1 MKGAGKHLAVA
12 LLPLLMGLI
21 AFFMVI
27 GPRALD
33 PQNIAWLES
42 GDPATHYLGWVFF
55 RHSPWT
61 FPLGLNPSY
70 GLELGSAIIFSDSN
84 PLLAFLF
91 KPFSSLLPETFQY
104 FGIWLLACFVLQA
117 WFAWKLLGLV
127 TPNIALRYLG
137 TGLFLFSPP
146 MIARMGGH
154 LSLAG
159 HFLILAALYLALHP
173 GVQRRRLAWGSLL
186 AVTALVHAYLL
197 AMVALIWLADLAGRT
212 LNGKLTRRDAL
223 IELFMLFLLVSLCC
237 WQAGYF
243 SIGDGTVSG
252 GFGLYRMNLLA
263 LVDTNGWSLVLP
275 DLPEAGGDYEGF
287 NYLGLGTL
295 LLAICA
301 GVVLLRRATD
311 FGSAVRRLPVLLWAL
326 IGLTLFALSNDIGVG
341 LLGFHYPLPEKI
353 IQLANIFRA
362 SGRMFW
368 PVFYVIVFAV
378 IFLVVRGNRPRTAVC
393 LLAVALCVQVV
404 DTRNGWVAV
413 RNSRMLTPVAQW
425 STALRD
431 PFWASAA
438 SHYANIRSLQPQNQ
452 SDNWLPI
459 ASYAAIHGLKT
470 DTAYLGRMG
479 TAALQQAQ
487 QKAKRM
493 LETGQY
499 DADSLYILDERAFF
513 DGVKNVNSETDL
525 LTRIDGLV
533 VLAPGWKQCAEC
545 LQVTDEVRLMALFPL
560 IELGQRQT
568 FNHNTAQLAKGWS
581 RPETWG
587 TWSVGGEAEIVLRVP
602 PEAQSLI
609 IEALAFVQPMHV
621 SQEVVI
627 TINGLQALS
636 TRLTRLQD
644 NRIEIPLTIA
654 IREAVA
660 RDSLMRIHMQL
671 PDAISPRQLGLGA
684 DQRVMGLGMKSLT
697 VQ

>member
-1 MKGAGKHLAVA
+1 MKGSGKHLAVV
-12 LLPLLMGLI
+12 LLPLLMGLV

-55 RHSPWT
+55 RHFPWT

-91 KPFSSLLPETFQY
+91 KPFDSMLPETFQY

-127 TPNIALRYLG
+127 TPSVVLRLLG
-137 TGLFLFSPP
+137 AGLFLFSPP
-146 MIARMGGH
+146 MFLRMGGH

-173 GVQRRRLAWGSLL
+173 GMQRRRLAWGSLL
-186 AVTALVHAYLL
+186 AATALVHAYLL
-197 AMVALIWLADLAGRT
+197 AMVALIWVADLAGRT
-212 LNGKLTRRDAL
+212 LKGKLTRRNAL
-223 IELFMLFLLVSLCC
+223 IELFLLFLLVSLSC

-243 SIGDGTVSG
+243 SIGDGTASG
-252 GFGLYRMNLLA
+252 GFGFYRMNLLA
-263 LVDTNGWSLVLP
+263 PVDASGWSSVLP
-275 DLPEAGGDYEGF
+275 DLPEAAGDYEGF

-295 LLAICA
+295 LLAICGGIATLKGTTGFA
-301 GVVLLRRATD
+301 GA
-311 FGSAVRRLPVLLWAL
+311 ARRLPILLLAL
-326 IGLTLFALSNDIGVG
+326 LGLTLFALSNEIGVG
-341 LLGFHYPLPEKI
+341 LLGFHYPLPGKI
-353 IQLANIFRA
+353 IKLANIFRA

-368 PVFYVIVFAV
+368 PVFYAILFAI

-393 LLAVALCVQVV
+393 LLAVSLCVQVV
-404 DTRNGWVAV
+404 DTRNGWAGL
-413 RNSRMLTPVAQW
+413 RNSRMMTPVSQW
-425 STALRD
+425 SSTLRD

-438 SHYANIRSLQPQNQ
+438 SHYENIRSLQPQNQ

-459 ASYAAIHGLKT
+459 ATYAAIHGLKT

-499 DADSLYILDERAFF
+499 DTDSLYILDERALL
-513 DGVKNVNSETDL
+513 DAVKNVNSETDL
-525 LTRIDGLV
+525 LARVDGLV
-533 VLAPGWKQCAEC
+533 VLAPGWKQCAQC
-545 LQVTDEVRLMALFPL
+545 LWVEDEGRSMQLIPL
-560 IELGQRQT
+560 IKLGQRQL
-568 FNHNTAQLAKGWS
+568 FNSKSRHLIQGWS
-581 RPETWG
+581 SPEAWG
-587 TWSVGGEAEIVLRVP
+587 TWSEGNEADIALRVP
-602 PEAQSLI
+602 AQAQAVV
-609 IEALAFVQPMHV
+609 IEALAFVLPMHV
-621 SQEVVI
+621 RQEVVF
-627 TINGLQALS
+627 TINGVQALS

-644 NRIEIPLTIA
+644 NLIEIPLTA
-654 IREAVA
+654 PIREAIA
-660 RDSLMRIHMQL
+660 RDTLMRIHVQL
-671 PDAISPRQLGLGA
+671 PDAISPKQLGLGD
-684 DQRVMGLGMKSLT
+684 DQRVMGLGVKALT

>member
-1 MKGAGKHLAVA
+1 MTGSGKHPAVA
-12 LLPLLMGLI
+12 LLPLLMGLL

-33 PQNIAWLES
+33 PQNIAWLAS

-55 RHSPWT
+55 RHAPWT

-127 TPNIALRYLG
+127 TPSVVLRLLG
-137 TGLFLFSPP
+137 AGLFLFSPP
-146 MIARMGGH
+146 MFLRMGGH

-173 GVQRRRLAWGSLL
+173 DVQRRRLAWGALL
-186 AVTALVHAYLL
+186 AATALVHAYLL
-197 AMVALIWLADLAGRT
+197 AMVALIWLADLAGKT
-212 LNGKLTRRDAL
+212 LKGRLARGNAL
-223 IELFMLFLLVSLCC
+223 IELFLLFLLVSLCC

-243 SIGDGTVSG
+243 SVGDGTVSG

-263 LVDTNGWSLVLP
+263 PIDASGWSLVLP
-275 DLPEAGGDYEGF
+275 DLPEASGDYEGF

-295 LLAICA
+295 LLTLCA

-311 FGSAVRRLPVLLWAL
+311 FGSAVRRLPVLLLAL

-341 LLGFHYPLPEKI
+341 LLGVHYPLPGKI
-353 IQLANIFRA
+353 IKLANIFRA

-368 PVFYVIVFAV
+368 PVFYVILFAV
-378 IFLVVRGNRPRTAVC
+378 IFLVVRGNRPRTAVG

-404 DTRNGWVAV
+404 DTRNGWEGL
-413 RNSRMLTPVAQW
+413 RHSLMLTPASQW

-452 SDNWLPI
+452 SDNWFPI
-459 ASYAAIHGLKT
+459 ASYAATHGLKT

-479 TAALQQAQ
+479 NAALQQAR

-499 DADSLYILDERAFF
+499 DADSLYILDESALL
-513 DGVKNVNSETDL
+513 DAVKNVNSETDL
-525 LTRIDGLV
+525 LARFDGLA
-533 VLAPGWKQCAEC
+533 VLAPGWKQCAQC
-545 LQVTDEVRLMALFPL
+545 LPVEDEGRSMQL
-560 IELGQRQT
+560 IPVIKLGQRQL
-568 FNHNTAQLAKGWS
+568 FNHQTRHLVQGWS
-581 RPETWG
+581 SPETWG
-587 TWSVGGEAEIVLRVP
+587 TWSEGNEAEIALRVP
-602 PEAQSLI
+602 TQAQTI
-609 IEALAFVQPMHV
+609 VIEALAFVQPMHV
-621 SQEVVI
+621 RQEMVF
-627 TINGLQALS
+627 TINGVQALS

-644 NRIEIPLTIA
+644 NLIEIPLTA
-654 IREAVA
+654 PIREAVA
-660 RDSLMRIHMQL
+660 RDTLMRIQVRL
-671 PDAISPRQLGLGA
+671 PDAISPRQLGLGD
-684 DQRVMGLGMKSLT
+684 DQRVMGLGLKALT

>member
-1 MKGAGKHLAVA
+1 MTDSGKHPAVA
-12 LLPLLMGLI
+12 LLPLLMGLL

-84 PLLAFLF
+84 PLLALLF

-127 TPNIALRYLG
+127 TPSVVLRLLG
-137 TGLFLFSPP
+137 AGLFLFSPP
-146 MIARMGGH
+146 MFLRMGGH

-186 AVTALVHAYLL
+186 AATALVHAYLL
-197 AMVALIWLADLAGRT
+197 AMVALIWLADLAGKT
-212 LNGKLTRRDAL
+212 LKGRLTRRHAL
-223 IELFMLFLLVSLCC
+223 IELFLLFLLVSLCC

-243 SIGDGTVSG
+243 SVGDGTVSG

-263 LVDTNGWSLVLP
+263 PIDASGWSSVLP
-275 DLPEAGGDYEGF
+275 DLPQAAGDYEGF

-295 LLAICA
+295 LLTICA

-311 FGSAVRRLPVLLWAL
+311 FGSAVRRLPVLLLAL
-326 IGLTLFALSNDIGVG
+326 IGLTLFALSNEIGVG

-353 IQLANIFRA
+353 IKLANIFRA

-368 PVFYVIVFAV
+368 PVFYVILFAV

-404 DTRNGWVAV
+404 DTRNGWEGL
-413 RNSRMLTPVAQW
+413 RHSRMLTPVSQW
-425 STALRD
+425 STELRD

-438 SHYANIRSLQPQNQ
+438 SHYANVRSLQPQNQ
-452 SDNWLPI
+452 SDNWFPI
-459 ASYAAIHGLKT
+459 ASYAATHGLKT

-479 TAALQQAQ
+479 TAVLQQAR
-487 QKAKRM
+487 QKAQRM

-499 DADSLYILDERAFF
+499 DADSLYILDESAVL
-513 DGVKNVNSETDL
+513 DAVKNLNSETDL
-525 LTRIDGLV
+525 LARVDGLV
-533 VLAPGWKQCAEC
+533 VLAPGWKQCAQC
-545 LQVTDEVRLMALFPL
+545 LWVEDEGRSMQLIPL
-560 IELGQRQT
+560 IKLGQRQL
-568 FNHNTAQLAKGWS
+568 FNHNTRHLVQGWS
-581 RPETWG
+581 SPETWG
-587 TWSVGGEAEIVLRVP
+587 TWSEGHAAEIALRVP
-602 PEAQSLI
+602 AQARTLV

-621 SQEVVI
+621 RQEMI
-627 TINGLQALS
+627 FTINGVQALS

-644 NRIEIPLTIA
+644 NLIEIPLTA
-654 IREAVA
+654 PIREAIA
-660 RDSLMRIHMQL
+660 RDTQMRIQVRL
-671 PDAISPRQLGLGA
+671 PDAISPRQLGLGD
-684 DQRVMGLGMKSLT
+684 DQRVMGLGLKALT